1 MFCSAN
7 TSLGDS
13 CNYVTLEMASEA
25 FNPASRGSQSY
36 NPENIDNR
44 VEGLLTKMSLMTHR
58 GPGRSE
64 RHALDGPRMFSEVL
78 KKARP
83 F

>member
-25 FNPASRGSQSY
+25 FNPACVAQSY
-36 NPENIDNR
+36 KPENIDNR
-44 VEGLLTKMSLMTHR
+44 VEACRQK
-58 GPGRSE
+58 
-64 RHALDGPRMFSEVL
+64 
-78 KKARP
+78 
-83 F
+83 